1 MRSLPD
7 ASLVSQMSPKRKALL
22 ASIEIAKRRSLS
34 DLYYFDKYVLG
45 YNLMVPHVHKK
56 LCLFTQK
63 EMKRGENEQ
72 STKLILE
79 PRNTFKSR
87 CVTIGYTLW
96 RLARNPNLTV
106 LITNGKLE
114 KSKEFLAEIKGHI
127 TSNARF
133 KLLFGEW
140 SCENKPGKRWSA
152 DRIDIAV
159 RSTWGSTPSVQASSA
174 ESAEAGGHFDLII
187 ADDLHNEEN
196 TTTKERID
204 GVIEYYQHLGPV
216 LKPGAEE
223 IVIGTR
229 WDYKDVYSY
238 ILQLQEELGE
248 LSNIDVLIERAVRED
263 GTLLFPEF
271 LSKEFL
277 ARQRAKLGSY
287 MYNCNPA
294 GTPILMSDWG
304 EKNIEDVR
312 VGDEVVGWSDTVGP
326 KQPRQL
332 CKSSVVFKGCR
343 EADVVRIKLESGREI
358 VCTPDHKW
366 FRNLTGRGP
375 KAKLYLPAQVGK
387 PLEFITRQPKQ
398 EKDAWLAGIFD
409 GEGSSCMQT
418 IRIGQSK
425 EHNPEVCEEI
435 ERRLIKH
442 GFEFG
447 SNADTYWIN
456 GPISERARFL
466 NLTRPIRSSFI
477 LRTLW
482 KKHFCSEHDKVIS
495 IEPAGKTIVY
505 SMQTSTGNYIAWGY
519 GSSNCQYINEPVE
532 KENALVKRVDK
543 YGDKIGGKP
552 AVEFFRGCNH
562 FITVDLAY
570 TEDKR
575 SDSTA
580 IICNAVNPSDGKWYI
595 RRYDVL
601 KTGDPDRIIDLLFE
615 YNKAFSPLRYGIEK
629 NNYTS
634 WLKKPLEDRMRKCGV
649 WLPIDPPDGVPH
661 YGPGKNKALRLR
673 SLAPRFNYGETKI
686 SSDMAAIEDELL
698 KLTYDGARGHDDLLD
713 ALAMQEEIVVWGSQR
728 VSNTGDNENKE
739 ARRTQVDEEYTGI
752 YEDANDNAW
761 VAA

>member
-1 MRSLPD
+1 MKTLPNAD
-7 ASLVSQMSPKRKALL
+7 LISQMSPKRKALL
-22 ASIEIAKRRSLS
+22 AKIEISKRRALS
-34 DLYYFDKYVLG
+34 DLYYFDREVLG

-63 EMKRGENEQ
+63 PMARGENEQ

-96 RLARNPNLTV
+96 RLARDPNLTV

-127 TSNARF
+127 TSNERF

-238 ILQLQEELGE
+238 ILQLKEELGE
-248 LSNIDVLIERAVRED
+248 LSNIEILIEQAVRED
-263 GTLLFPEF
+263 GSLLFPEF

-277 ARQRAKLGSY
+277 ARQRAKLGAY
-287 MYNCNPA
+287 M
-294 GTPILMSDWG
+294 
-304 EKNIEDVR
+304 
-312 VGDEVVGWSDTVGP
+312 
-326 KQPRQL
+326 
-332 CKSSVVFKGCR
+332 F
-343 EADVVRIKLESGREI
+343 
-358 VCTPDHKW
+358 
-366 FRNLTGRGP
+366 
-375 KAKLYLPAQVGK
+375 
-387 PLEFITRQPKQ
+387 
-398 EKDAWLAGIFD
+398 
-409 GEGSSCMQT
+409 
-418 IRIGQSK
+418 
-425 EHNPEVCEEI
+425 
-435 ERRLIKH
+435 
-442 GFEFG
+442 
-447 SNADTYWIN
+447 
-456 GPISERARFL
+456 
-466 NLTRPIRSSFI
+466 
-477 LRTLW
+477 
-482 KKHFCSEHDKVIS
+482 
-495 IEPAGKTIVY
+495 
-505 SMQTSTGNYIAWGY
+505 
-519 GSSNCQYINEPVE
+519 NCQYINDPVQ
-532 KENALVKRVDK
+532 KENSLVKRVDK
-543 YGDKIGGKP
+543 YGEKVGNKSIL
-552 AVEFFRGCNH
+552 EFFKGCNH
-562 FITVDLAY
+562 FVTVDLAY

-580 IICNAVNPSDGKWYI
+580 IVCNAVNPSDGKWYI

-601 KTGDPDRIIDLLFE
+601 KTGDPDRVIDLLFE
-615 YNKAFSPLRYGIEK
+615 YNKTFAPVRFGIEK

-634 WLKKPLEDRMRKCGV
+634 WLKKPLEDRMRKSGV

-686 SSDMAAIEDELL
+686 AHDMTALEDELL
-698 KLTYDGARGHDDLLD
+698 KLTYDGARGKDDLLD

-728 VSNTGDNENKE
+728 VANTGDNAAME
-739 ARRTQVDEEYTGI
+739 ARKAQVNEEYAGI